1 MIAFILLISKIVDK
15 EWNISILNKWEK
27 NLFSQINTHKRSTF
41 YDDDKETNIFSRF
54 KVFQRTLD
62 CLINDH
68 SSLLL

>member
-1 MIAFILLISKIVDK
+1 MIAFILIISKIVDK
-15 EWNISILNKWEK
+15 EWNIFILNKWEK
-27 NLFSQINTHKRSTF
+27 SLFSQINTHKWSTF
-41 YDDDKETNIFSRF
+41 YDDKETNIFSRF